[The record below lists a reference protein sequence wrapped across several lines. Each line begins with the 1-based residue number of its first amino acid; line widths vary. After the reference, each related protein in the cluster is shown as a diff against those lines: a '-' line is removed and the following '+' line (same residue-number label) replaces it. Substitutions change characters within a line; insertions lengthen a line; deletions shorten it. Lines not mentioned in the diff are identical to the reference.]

1 MSVESREQYEYRA
14 LFFDYMERGAR
25 RSARAI
31 IPHVKRALRCTSV
44 LDVGCG
50 PAAWLAEYQAAGVAD
65 VIGVDGDYVNRDRLL
80 VPREQFRPLDVSQ
93 PFDLGRRF
101 ELVQSL
107 EVAEHLSPQSSA
119 TFVRNLVA
127 HGDLASC
134 SPRPCLARAARTTP
148 TSRRSSSGVASSPN
162 TGSCRSTSSARSWL
176 ATATSR
182 LGTRYNTLLY
192 VRDTSVDTLPAEV
205 RNARV
210 PENARIPAAAP
221 LSYQIRCALLKPLP
235 VWLVS
240 WLAVIKHRLVVARRG
255 HES

>member
-127 HGDLASC
+127 HGDRVLFSAAV
-134 SPRPCLARAARTTP
+134 PGQGGENHTNEQTLEFWRGLFAQHGFVPFDFIRPL
-148 TSRRSSSGVASSPN
+148 VAGNGDVEPWY
-162 TGSCRSTSSARSWL
+162 A
-176 ATATSR
+176 
-182 LGTRYNTLLY
+182 YNTLLY

-210 PENARIPAAAP
+210 PENARIPAVAP